1 MTFHRPDML
10 ALEQNAMILRSGIAQ
25 INGIL
30 YLLDAGDDLCRV
42 CRVGL
47 LDLKL
52 RPCGA
57 IFRVIDGKLAALAAG
72 AHGQK
77 RFVSTLLQFQLQCAV
92 IMAAYLL
99 DTGTVPKYERKVVA
113 ARGDR
118 HREPCIEVCCG
129 ERTVIRCKLHLDL
142 LQDFDRT
149 FCRNVHQCC
158 HRFIKGCCVYG
169 TSHAAFLLVF
179 CKVARILTEPV
190 ANVICRTR
198 VSPTVRML

>member
-1 MTFHRPDML
+1 ML
-10 ALEQNAMILRSGIAQ
+10 VLKQNTLIFRSGAAQ
-25 INGIL
+25 IYGIL
-30 YLLDAGDDLCRV
+30 YLLDAGEDLCRV

-47 LDLKL
+47 PDPKL
-52 RPCGA
+52 RPYGA
-57 IFRVIDGKLAALAAG
+57 VLRVIHRKLAALAAG

-99 DTGTVPKYERKVVA
+99 DVRAVLEYEVKAVA
-113 ARGDR
+113 DCGDR
-118 HREPCIEVCCG
+118 HGQPCTKVRCR
-129 ERTVIRCKLHLDL
+129 ERTVIRCKFHLDL